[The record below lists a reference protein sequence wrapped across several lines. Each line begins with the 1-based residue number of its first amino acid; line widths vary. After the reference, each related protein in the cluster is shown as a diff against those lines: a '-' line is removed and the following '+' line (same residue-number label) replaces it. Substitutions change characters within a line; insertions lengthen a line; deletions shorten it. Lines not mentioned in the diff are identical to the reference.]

1 MRRERA
7 RAASSEPLDL
17 DHFLPYRLSLL
28 SNTVSNAIARRY
40 SERFGL
46 SIPAWRVMAVL
57 GRFPGASA
65 NEIALRTQM
74 DKVQVSRAVA
84 QLVKAKRV
92 RREVSAEDR
101 RVAHLCL
108 TPAGYAVYGE
118 IAPLARSFEE
128 ALLAALS
135 RPERAVLDAAIRRL
149 QAAAEGL

>member
-7 RAASSEPLDL
+7 RAAAAEPLDL
-17 DHFLPYRLSLL
+17 ERFLPYRLSLL

-46 SIPAWRVMAVL
+46 SVPAWRVMAVL

-65 NEIALRTQM
+65 NAVAQRTQM

-84 QLVKAKRV
+84 QLVRAGRV
-92 RREVSAEDR
+92 LRETSADDR
-101 RVAHLCL
+101 RVVHLRL

-118 IAPLARSFEE
+118 IAPLARSFE
-128 ALLAALS
+128 AALVGS
-135 RPERAVLDAAIRRL
+135 LSAADRAALDALMERL
-149 QAAAEGL
+149 QAAAETL